1 MTEYLQAKRLTKD
14 LYPDYMKLSRLD
26 KDKLDK
32 RLEETF
38 YQIKYI
44 NSSKAHEKMPNTLAT
59 WGDATQAYK

>member
-1 MTEYLQAKRLTKD
+1 
-14 LYPDYMKLSRLD
+14 MKLSRLD

-44 NSSKAHEKMPNTLAT
+44 SSSKAHEKMPNTLAT